1 METLVLDEADEML
14 NMGFLE
20 DIESII
26 KQVPENRQTL
36 LFSATMPDDIKRIGV
51 QFMKDPEHV
60 RIKSNEMTATLID
73 QYFVNS
79 KDYEKF
85 DIMTRLLDVQ
95 TPELTIVFGRTKRR
109 VDELARGLEM
119 RGYRAEGIHGDLSQ
133 QKRMSVLR
141 DFKNN
146 HLDILVATDV
156 AGSWTRY
163 LRRHTRL

>member
-1 METLVLDEADEML
+1 
-14 NMGFLE
+14 
-20 DIESII
+20 
-26 KQVPENRQTL
+26 
-36 LFSATMPDDIKRIGV
+36 MPDDIKRIGV

-73 QYFVNS
+73 QYFVKC

-119 RGYRAEGIHGDLSQ
+119 RGYRAEGIHGDLTH
-133 QKRMSVLR
+133 
-141 DFKNN
+141 KN
-146 HLDILVATDV
+146 V
-156 AGSWTRY
+156 
-163 LRRHTRL
+163 

>member
-14 NMGFLE
+14 KHGDSLE

-73 QYFVNS
+73 QYFVKC
-79 KDYEKF
+79 KDYEKS
-85 DIMTRLLDVQ
+85 TL
-95 TPELTIVFGRTKRR
+95 
-109 VDELARGLEM
+109 
-119 RGYRAEGIHGDLSQ
+119 
-133 QKRMSVLR
+133 
-141 DFKNN
+141 
-146 HLDILVATDV
+146 
-156 AGSWTRY
+156 
-163 LRRHTRL
+163 

>member
-26 KQVPENRQTL
+26 KQVPENHQTL

-73 QYFVNS
+73 QYFVKC
-79 KDYEKF
+79 KDYEIRHYDTF
-85 DIMTRLLDVQ
+85 I
-95 TPELTIVFGRTKRR
+95 RR
-109 VDELARGLEM
+109 SNA
-119 RGYRAEGIHGDLSQ
+119 
-133 QKRMSVLR
+133 
-141 DFKNN
+141 
-146 HLDILVATDV
+146 
-156 AGSWTRY
+156 
-163 LRRHTRL
+163 